1 MNKVKVEDDQNSNRA
16 KFSKD
21 TTEEWQVDYELHRLP
36 KGFPIGVLLDLLN
49 EGKLYQK
56 IDRKENLINGLYSN
70 EQFTVY
76 EKIET

>member
-1 MNKVKVEDDQNSNRA
+1 MIKTVRA